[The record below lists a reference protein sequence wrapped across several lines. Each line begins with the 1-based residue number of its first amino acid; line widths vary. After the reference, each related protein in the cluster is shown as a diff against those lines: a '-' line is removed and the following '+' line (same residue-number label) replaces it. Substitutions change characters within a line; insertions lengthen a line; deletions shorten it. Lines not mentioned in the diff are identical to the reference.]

1 MAAVG
6 DASTR
11 FDSSAGELSSPP
23 SGSLSE
29 PGSPS
34 HGAGRRPNVAK
45 DGSKIE
51 MEEIVVSGDQNPQYS
66 QQYPSQPP
74 PGGSPGTAPGSRS
87 QAQKKY
93 SYIDG
98 EWVQLTAAG
107 VPRKKPGRK
116 PGSVVKP
123 KAPADGSEAPKARK
137 PRKSRDAEA
146 PPVQRKRKLAPAS
159 DVDTDAPSPRPLAP
173 AAAPGLSSSSPSLHP
188 QLGEP
193 LSSTPQHQLQ
203 QLPDRRY
210 SPKMQKREGYPS
222 SMQSI
227 LNADP
232 PPVTRSPSNSI
243 ASPTSI
249 PVRTSG
255 QSYDPIRGNYDPV
268 RETITSHYSSA
279 AGSPRATLAVQPS
292 HRSPSIAS
300 MIEPQPS
307 TKASPSQSHQPYPP
321 AVPQSRLQTQEAT
334 PLPPSPSYVPKTTAS
349 TPAQT
354 PALKPAVPE
363 IKRDAPTPTP
373 PAPRPVIDHANFTTI
388 ANGPVKKVSPKQKPI
403 TGVSTPK
410 TDYLDETIME
420 MDERS
425 ILDFGRARPGEEKET
440 PTIVLT
446 IPISAG
452 ETNKYVNFMRM
463 AEDQYGWDALHPRL
477 AADRDR
483 KARIAAAAASLEKV
497 ESGRESGDEMSVD
510 LSDAE
515 GSNPENGGV
524 SGADAQA
531 KPKKKRNFKE
541 DQYDVDDDFVD
552 DSELLWEAQAAASR
566 DGFFVYSGPL
576 VPEVEKPAAG
586 CVPISSHRFWGQT
599 FSLFSLANSDI
610 IDTRNVLSAD
620 AVDEAVE
627 AAAEEARQ
635 EEGPPLDAAAVQ
647 VPEAVP
653 SHGNLVSRS
662 PKRRN
667 ESGKRQKE
675 RAWRK
680 HRPTDT
686 LSSPPPRHYLSAS
699 LALRRRDERRRM
711 IVDALP
717 EGRRYRS
724 CRRSCYGSCERF
736 KKLFSSFSN
745 SQQACA
751 INISDRR
758 TILSRLRFAAMG
770 WLIDALFVFS
780 LPPLDGIL
788 EVLRTTKQQG
798 GFIRNLI
805 TTRHEPSI
813 SVLKEPFF
821 PSTLFAAR

>member
-1 MAAVG
+1 MAAAG

-34 HGAGRRPNVAK
+34 HGAARRPNVAT
-45 DGSKIE
+45 DRSRLD
-51 MEEIVVSGDQNPQYS
+51 MDQIVVSGDQNS
-66 QQYPSQPP
+66 QQYAQQYSSQPP
-74 PGGSPGTAPGSRS
+74 PGTSPGPSSGSRN
-87 QAQKKY
+87 QTPKRY
-93 SYIDG
+93 SLIDG

-123 KAPADGSEAPKARK
+123 KASADGPEQTKSRK
-137 PRKSRDAEA
+137 PRKSREAEA
-146 PPVQRKRKLAPAS
+146 LPVQRKRKLAPAS
-159 DVDTDAPSPRPLAP
+159 DIDTDAPSPRPLAP
-173 AAAPGLSSSSPSLHP
+173 AGSGPPSSSPSLHP
-188 QLGEP
+188 QLGES
-193 LSSTPQHQLQ
+193 LTSTPQHQLQ

-268 RETITSHYSSA
+268 RETMTSHYSSA
-279 AGSPRATLAVQPS
+279 AGSPRPILAQPS

-307 TKASPSQSHQPYPP
+307 TTKPSPGQSHLAYPP
-321 AVPQSRLQTQEAT
+321 AMSQPRLQAKDAT
-334 PLPPSPSYVPKTTAS
+334 PLPPSPSYVPKTS
-349 TPAQT
+349 TPTPANQT
-354 PALKPAVPE
+354 PAMKPAIHE

-373 PAPRPVIDHANFTTI
+373 PAPTPAPRPIVDHSNFTTI
-388 ANGPVKKVSPKQKPI
+388 ANGPVKRVSPKQKPI

-410 TDYLDETIME
+410 TDMLEETIME

-425 ILDFGRARPGEEKET
+425 ILDFGRARPGEETDT

-446 IPISAG
+446 IPITSG

-477 AADRDR
+477 AANRDR

-510 LSDAE
+510 LSDGE

-524 SGADAQA
+524 SGVDAQA

-586 CVPISSHRFWGQT
+586 NEERPRRGRGGRGSRGGGRGGATRGGATAGRGGGPGSRGGAVTRKPRITKSEKAQREREKAERESMAKASANGFPLQPT
-599 FSLFSLANSDI
+599 TPSLSVREL
-610 IDTRNVLSAD
+610 
-620 AVDEAVE
+620 
-627 AAAEEARQ
+627 
-635 EEGPPLDAAAVQ
+635 
-647 VPEAVP
+647 
-653 SHGNLVSRS
+653 
-662 PKRRN
+662 
-667 ESGKRQKE
+667 
-675 RAWRK
+675 
-680 HRPTDT
+680 
-686 LSSPPPRHYLSAS
+686 
-699 LALRRRDERRRM
+699 
-711 IVDALP
+711 
-717 EGRRYRS
+717 
-724 CRRSCYGSCERF
+724 GS
-736 KKLFSSFSN
+736 
-745 SQQACA
+745 
-751 INISDRR
+751 
-758 TILSRLRFAAMG
+758 
-770 WLIDALFVFS
+770 
-780 LPPLDGIL
+780 
-788 EVLRTTKQQG
+788 
-798 GFIRNLI
+798 
-805 TTRHEPSI
+805 
-813 SVLKEPFF
+813 
-821 PSTLFAAR
+821 